1 MRYSIVPRTK
11 KYVNLYGF
19 LFLGRILSNKYGRQL
34 LDTATK
40 TASQNDCSMKKND
53 IFVPSPCIIMKIS
66 KNHHWVMGMMGIRY
80 LVAFHLFWQTFMTSI
95 VCISFSVSHNTLL
108 NNFAYDKHMF

>member
-19 LFLGRILSNKYGRQL
+19 LFLGKILSNKYGRQL

-53 IFVPSPCIIMKIS
+53 IFVPSPCIIIKIS
-66 KNHHWVMGMMGIRY
+66 KNHH
-80 LVAFHLFWQTFMTSI
+80 
-95 VCISFSVSHNTLL
+95 
-108 NNFAYDKHMF
+108 

>member
-40 TASQNDCSMKKND
+40 TAKMIALWRKM
-53 IFVPSPCIIMKIS
+53 I
-66 KNHHWVMGMMGIRY
+66 Y
-80 LVAFHLFWQTFMTSI
+80 
-95 VCISFSVSHNTLL
+95 SFPPPVSL
-108 NNFAYDKHMF
+108 